1 MTILLIKVLSIT
13 TYILMNTLIILK
25 TIPVQDLVS
34 SYRRSVLRTRQLIKL
49 QIEEGEQ
56 RPKGLLTCT
65 PTRWGSTLAC
75 LRRVILLRNFL
86 DRHMQVSTNIEFQQ
100 KHLTTAEYT
109 LAQQVCDVL
118 SPFEAS
124 TAKLGAEKTVTI
136 AYVFEEVWK
145 LWKGIMESPSSSLHH
160 IIPKFQQSLKVELNR
175 RFCWFFQ
182 TTKSGAINK
191 TFLKPY
197 LLATG
202 LHPILKQYDFVSD
215 ILLRRLFVAATR
227 SLLMEEMELRMPPE
241 EEPATDSHIDVLS
254 INAWAPLNKNA
265 SCSVNRYWSAKM
277 PEQYREQLESQG
289 LLAYW
294 KRNSEDGFE
303 ALGELA
309 REVLATPASSTSS
322 ERLFSS
328 AGHLLSKRRNALLDS
343 SLEMLLFLRSN
354 WTKPEQAWMVAREP
368 TRIDE
373 AAKTAIIDDV
383 LEDVYLQDKMAE
395 VEQALDDDQQQEHV
409 EYATRRQQSKEKS

>member
-1 MTILLIKVLSIT
+1 MR
-13 TYILMNTLIILK
+13 
-25 TIPVQDLVS
+25 S
-34 SYRRSVLRTRQLIKL
+34 STD
-49 QIEEGEQ
+49 
-56 RPKGLLTCT
+56 
-65 PTRWGSTLAC
+65 
-75 LRRVILLRNFL
+75 F
-86 DRHMQVSTNIEFQQ
+86 EFQL
-100 KHLTTAEYT
+100 KHLTATEYT

-145 LWKGIMESPSSSLHH
+145 LRKSIMEPLSSSLHYS
-160 IIPKFQQSLKVELNR
+160 IPKFQQSLKVELNR

-182 TTKSGAINK
+182 TTDSGTINK
-191 TFLKPY
+191 AFLRPY

-227 SLLMEEMELRMPPE
+227 SLLMEEVELRMPAE
-241 EEPATDSHIDVLS
+241 EEPATDSQVDVLS
-254 INAWAPLNKNA
+254 INALTPLNKNVT
-265 SCSVNRYWSAKM
+265 CSVDTYWKTKM
-277 PEQYREQLESQG
+277 PERYREQLESQG

-294 KRNSEDGFE
+294 KRNSEDGFQ

-354 WTKPEQAWMVAREP
+354 WTKPEQAWMLARESKQ
-368 TRIDE
+368 IDE
-373 AAKTAIIDDV
+373 AAKKAILDDV
-383 LEDVYLQDKMAE
+383 LEDVYLQAEMVE
-395 VEQALDDDQQQEHV
+395 VEQALDDEQQQEHL
-409 EYATRRQQSKEKS
+409 EYATRRQQNKEKS